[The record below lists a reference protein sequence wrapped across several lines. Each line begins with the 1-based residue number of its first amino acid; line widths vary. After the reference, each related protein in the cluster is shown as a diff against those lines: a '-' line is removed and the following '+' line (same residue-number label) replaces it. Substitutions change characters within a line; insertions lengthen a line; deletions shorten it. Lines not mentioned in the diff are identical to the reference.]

1 MTLNNRARRPTHPGE
16 VLSAEILPATGL
28 TQTELAQRLGVAPR
42 VVSELLRQR
51 RAVTPV
57 PAPRLARVFQTTPE
71 LWLNLQQAVDVWES
85 YQARRT
91 TYEQIAPFG
100 ERQAA

>member
-1 MTLNNRARRPTHPGE
+1 MLINHTRRPTYPGE

-28 TQTELAQRLGVAPR
+28 TQTELAQRLGIAPR
-42 VVSELLRQR
+42 VVSELLRER
-51 RAVTPV
+51 RAVTPDL
-57 PAPRLARVFQTTPE
+57 ARRLARVFQTTPE

-91 TYEQIAPFG
+91 TYEQITPFG
-100 ERQAA
+100 DRQAA

>member
-1 MTLNNRARRPTHPGE
+1 MLNNRTRRPTHPGE
-16 VLSAEILPATGL
+16 VLREEILPETGMK
-28 TQTELAQRLGVAPR
+28 QTDLAQRLGVSPR
-42 VVSELLRQR
+42 VVSELLRER
-51 RAVTPV
+51 RAVTPDL
-57 PAPRLARVFQTTPE
+57 AHRLARVFQTTPE

-85 YQARRT
+85 YQERRT